1 MWFSLRSAMKR
12 AKTAWNVHSNAP
24 NNPSDLR
31 CKTQSDYRGQLWQ
44 QKHTETMH
52 NRANLGCKWLQD
64 AKIATLNFRKS
75 WHGWNF
81 RPGWAGSAGAMLL
94 CDCVYLFIYIYL
106 QSNLYV
112 IAFFACTWHN
122 STTRRQ
128 HGDTVQ
134 SRHICMLSWL
144 RKKRISCRFQ
154 TLEPVQVGF
163 TLHSRFWTI
172 VGSMHTCFWMLGFSV
187 QQKRCCWFR

>member
-94 CDCVYLFIYIYL
+94 CDCVYLFIYIYIYI
-106 QSNLYV
+106 STYIHMYIHIYIYGICCSFCYRESSGVSSKSCVFIVTNLPWFPSTPPSPP
-112 IAFFACTWHN
+112 AKRTACG
-122 STTRRQ
+122 S
-128 HGDTVQ
+128 
-134 SRHICMLSWL
+134 LS
-144 RKKRISCRFQ
+144 
-154 TLEPVQVGF
+154 VG
-163 TLHSRFWTI
+163 
-172 VGSMHTCFWMLGFSV
+172 
-187 QQKRCCWFR
+187 QKSWP